1 MEEDERASGWQR
13 RAEESKLS
21 DGGWV
26 GSGNGERNKKELAG
40 TKRKPRLWGVVVVN
54 PHPRV
59 RSATTLPPVLSLSAP
74 LPPSQPLVLFPS
86 SSGSRLLWRLPSS
99 SVYIS
104 SFLKFLNI
112 RSIGSRSLGKNWVG
126 RHEMS
131 AVGTAVSPSPPAS
144 TPLASLSARKTHRRC
159 FREDLSVFHRKTRRL
174 MPPRVFELIIRF
186 PPVAPRSVFACSNA
200 IARITSL

>member
-1 MEEDERASGWQR
+1 MREGESGWQR
-13 RAEESKLS
+13 RVEESKLS
-21 DGGWV
+21 DGGWVGGWVGGRVDGWV

-54 PHPRV
+54 PHLRV
-59 RSATTLPPVLSLSAP
+59 RSATTLPPVPSLPTPLRLLNLSRPLSLF
-74 LPPSQPLVLFPS
+74 LRR
-86 SSGSRLLWRLPSS
+86 SRLLWRLPSF

-131 AVGTAVSPSPPAS
+131 AVGTAVSPSP
-144 TPLASLSARKTHRRC
+144 
-159 FREDLSVFHRKTRRL
+159 V
-174 MPPRVFELIIRF
+174 PPPPHLF
-186 PPVAPRSVFACSNA
+186 PPARPVGVVSDKIYPYFIANATDALPSPPPPHASSN
-200 IARITSL
+200 